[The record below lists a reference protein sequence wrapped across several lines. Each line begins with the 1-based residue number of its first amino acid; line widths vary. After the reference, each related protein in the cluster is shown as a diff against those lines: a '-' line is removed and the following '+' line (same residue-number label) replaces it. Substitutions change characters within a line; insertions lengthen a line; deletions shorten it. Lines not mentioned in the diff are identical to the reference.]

1 MLFQKDLK
9 IEQAMYRLYQ
19 QIDTKGLYFFCLQEV
34 KEKTKYIRIQPG
46 STIEQIYNRY
56 GRDDF
61 LILIYGNGE
70 MGLEGLKKMEKC
82 MIILLIVIAGIW
94 VALYA
99 YKYFMINSDNSDPQT
114 EQIAQP

>member
-1 MLFQKDLK
+1 
-9 IEQAMYRLYQ
+9 MYRLYQ

-114 EQIAQP
+114 